1 MRNFITLAYFV
12 FGLVG
17 CDFDPASTTSSS
29 TSINGT
35 AINSSKTRTWAN
47 SANFDCIASASG
59 NCRYVVFT
67 SDCPAKNCTTKVTEA
82 FSLRAGATRKMQ
94 GLPPGFKYC
103 VSHQSGPVA
112 PSCASMP

>member
-17 CDFDPASTTSSS
+17 CDFDPSSTTTASTTV
-29 TSINGT
+29 NGT
-35 AINSSKTRTWAN
+35 AINSSKTRTWEK
-47 SANFDCIASASG
+47 SADFDCIASTSG
-59 NCRYVVFT
+59 SCRYVVFT
-67 SDCPAKNCTTKVTEA
+67 SNCPAANCTTKVIEA
-82 FSLRAGATRKMQ
+82 FSLRAGAARKMQ